1 MKSLAAML
9 LLSLALT
16 AGGAEY
22 GVKTRF
28 QKGKPLAFPDCELV
42 FTGTRQVASG
52 AYPRGFLNYDF
63 KAHSGGK
70 SKDVSWSAG
79 TGLIAPRSFS
89 LNGKEYVLELKG
101 SAAFKGWMKEDELI
115 LWKKADYEKIKR

>member
-1 MKSLAAML
+1 MKSLATML

-28 QKGKPLAFPDCELV
+28 QKGKTLAFPDCELV
-42 FTGTRQVASG
+42 FTGTRQVTSD

-63 KAHSGGK
+63 TAHSGGK
-70 SKDVSWSAG
+70 LKDISWSAG
-79 TGLIAPRSFS
+79 TGLIAPRFFGID
-89 LNGKEYVLELKG
+89 GKEYVLELKG

-115 LWKKADYEKIKR
+115 LWKKADYEKINR